1 MKKYDKS
8 DCGRVLELRSAV
20 ARIVD

>member
-20 ARIVD
+20 GRIVD

>member
-8 DCGRVLELRSAV
+8 DCGRVLELRSSV
-20 ARIVD
+20 GRIVD